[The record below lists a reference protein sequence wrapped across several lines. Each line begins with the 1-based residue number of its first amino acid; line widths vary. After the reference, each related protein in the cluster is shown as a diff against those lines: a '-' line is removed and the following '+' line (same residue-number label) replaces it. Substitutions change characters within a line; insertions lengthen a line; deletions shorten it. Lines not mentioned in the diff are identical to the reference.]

1 MAPSLLSLLNWFS
14 PPRRLQARPLSS
26 FPCDSPPLC
35 FSYSLWFSCLPLQ
48 RWDAKLDQGLPG
60 RALPS
65 ENTAQGQAQPM
76 DPSLG
81 NRTAPAGLL
90 S

>member
-1 MAPSLLSLLNWFS
+1 MALSLLSLLNWFT
-14 PPRRLQARPLSS
+14 PPQWLQSRVLSS

-35 FSYSLWFSCLPLQ
+35 FSYFLWFSCLPLP
-48 RWDAKLDQGLPG
+48 RWDAKLDQGLQG

-65 ENTAQGQAQPM
+65 KNTAQGQARPM
-76 DPSLG
+76 GPSPD
-81 NRTAPAGLL
+81 NPTAPVGLL